1 MIDENLVGGKFRLIK
16 KIGSGSFGDIW
27 RGINVTTK
35 KEVAIK
41 LESTTT
47 RISQLTEENRIYA
60 VLQGGSGVP
69 RIHWFGTDLLG
80 QNDYNILVM
89 DLLGPSLEDLF
100 QFCSKRF
107 TMKTVLML
115 ADQMIQRIEFMH
127 SKCFI
132 HRDIKP
138 DNILMGVD
146 EQRNVSYLIDLGLAK
161 KFKESESS
169 SRSDQHIDYREG
181 KPLIGTAKYASRNAH
196 LGCEQ
201 SRRDDMASLGYLL
214 VYFYRGSLPWQGV
227 KAETKKQ
234 KHEKIKEKKMA
245 ISEKVLC
252 KGLPVE
258 FIIYLNYCRSL
269 GFYERP
275 DYEYLR
281 QLFKDLFQRLNYQYD
296 NKFDWV
302 VLKEKGITRKDCEQ
316 NVKTQADT
324 F

>member
-138 DNILMGVD
+138 DNFLTWL
-146 EQRNVSYLIDLGLAK
+146 Q
-161 KFKESESS
+161 
-169 SRSDQHIDYREG
+169 
-181 KPLIGTAKYASRNAH
+181 T
-196 LGCEQ
+196 C
-201 SRRDDMASLGYLL
+201 LL
-214 VYFYRGSLPWQGV
+214 VTG
-227 KAETKKQ
+227 
-234 KHEKIKEKKMA
+234 
-245 ISEKVLC
+245 
-252 KGLPVE
+252 
-258 FIIYLNYCRSL
+258 
-269 GFYERP
+269 
-275 DYEYLR
+275 
-281 QLFKDLFQRLNYQYD
+281 
-296 NKFDWV
+296 
-302 VLKEKGITRKDCEQ
+302 
-316 NVKTQADT
+316 
-324 F
+324 